1 MSILLT
7 MADKKQKTSQ
17 KNKKEKSVYE
27 QIKKQNGESF
37 ARQIRD
43 YDNGIFEVPHIVSI
57 VQYAGRDATDI
68 LNWLSSLKQIQI
80 STQQIS
86 ETPFELLKKA
96 GYDAFLLQSE
106 KDKTALKHYFAP
118 HEEICT
124 LRDKHRLAL
133 YHIIFAVKENAL
145 QLNRDDFPYPERED
159 EYGRSV
165 ITIQLLKT
173 GGSVFITNRYN
184 SRVMNCDNTFYGN
197 PDNIIVGLGE
207 SLRRYF
213 DVDFVAQNVRVP
225 NGFIVRNNQLIKVN
239 KNINGVYFG
248 NGFYVQDNQIHA
260 IDKDSQIS
268 VGDFVIDLKNRKVI
282 DIAKHTPK
290 NQGYALLKA
299 IQNEV
304 DGKNLTVC
312 LNERQ
317 NKCLYADDVQILELK
332 DGNIIALHLET
343 TKQVEAEFL
352 RYEMSIESF
361 SASQLTCLP
370 NNAVTMCPQLKQIK
384 LDKCQLFQNGAVSYL
399 KSLTDLQT
407 PELKMMGRECI
418 CSCPMLEKLSLSK
431 LEKIYLSISN
441 NSKLKELICSNVQT
455 VSHAVRNNPLLEKTV
470 FSKVKELI
478 GGSFCFCPNVH
489 HLNNDGPVM
498 LTDYARFEKYM
509 RKQLNILESSTD
521 KNVGLNFFER
531 LKARFFQR

>member
-1 MSILLT
+1 MSVSLK
-7 MADKKQKTSQ
+7 MVEKKQKTGQ
-17 KNKKEKSVYE
+17 KGKKEKSVYE
-27 QIKKQNGESF
+27 QIKKQNGEAF

-57 VQYAGRDATDI
+57 VQYAGRDASDI

-80 STQQIS
+80 STQQIA

-96 GYDAFLLQSE
+96 GYDAFLLKSE

-124 LRDKHRLAL
+124 LRDKHRLSL

-207 SLRRYF
+207 ALRRYF

-225 NGFIVRNNQLIKVN
+225 NGFIVQNNQLIKVN
-239 KNINGVYFG
+239 KETNGVYFG
-248 NGFYVQDNQIHA
+248 NGFYVKDSQIYD
-260 IDKDSQIS
+260 IDKDSQVS
-268 VGDFVIDLKNRKVI
+268 VGDFIIDLKNRKVI

-290 NQGYALLKA
+290 SQGYALLKA

-304 DGKNLTVC
+304 NGRNLTVR
-312 LNERQ
+312 LNEKQ

-332 DGNIIALHLET
+332 DGNIISLHLET

-352 RYEMSIESF
+352 RYEMTIETF
-361 SASQLTCLP
+361 SASQLTYLP
-370 NNAVTMCPQLKQIK
+370 RHSVTRCPQLKQVR
-384 LDKCQLFQNGAVSYL
+384 LDKCQLFQTETVSYL
-399 KSLTDLQT
+399 KSLIDLQV
-407 PELKMMGRECI
+407 PELKVMARECI
-418 CSCPMLEKLSLSK
+418 CYCPSLEKLLLSK
-431 LEKIYLSISN
+431 LEKIDLSISN
-441 NSKLKELICSNVQT
+441 NSKLKELVCQNVKT

-498 LTDYARFEKYM
+498 LTDYARFENHI
-509 RKQLNILESSTD
+509 RKQLNISQCSTD
-521 KNVGLNFFER
+521 KNAGFNFFQR